1 MASATW
7 TVWSLDERSGVW
19 IEVGS
24 DLIEPQATGQAARAN
39 TRFGRTL
46 YVALPAGQEPGPEH
60 RPAPAPPVAP
70 PDPCTP
76 LEAAHVLAHYGEGGI
91 AAGGFTMALIAVIVR
106 ADPGNR
112 ARLALGFPGYVAAV
126 QVADGDLSGI
136 ARLREIAGN
145 LTR

>member
-7 TVWSLDERSGVW
+7 NVWSFDERSGVW

-24 DLIEPQATGQAARAN
+24 DLIEPHATGQAARAN

-46 YVALPAGQEPGPEH
+46 YVALPAGQEP
-60 RPAPAPPVAP
+60 ALVPPVTP
-70 PDPCTP
+70 PESCTP

-126 QVADGDLSGI
+126 QVADGDLAGI